1 MNDNNDNFIHFPKI
15 LNNDSSNSL
24 DISTTSNQDISVVI
38 DNLVHEEV
46 NRMQKNLYFL
56 DLLEDELKSQV
67 QERMNNGTLDIN
79 LLQDIIATMNKSV
92 RRSNAIIKDKN
103 SDLIQVLI
111 DARTQNNTVQVNS
124 STENNDS
131 MILDNKSRKKLIGVL
146 SALLEVP
153 DDEE

>member
-1 MNDNNDNFIHFPKI
+1 MNDNNDKCISFPQI

-92 RRSNAIIKDKN
+92 RRSNDIIKDKN

-146 SALLEVP
+146 SALLEAT

>member
-1 MNDNNDNFIHFPKI
+1 MNDNNDKFINFPQI

-24 DISTTSNQDISVVI
+24 DISTSNQDISVVI

-146 SALLEVP
+146 SALLEVT

>member
-15 LNNDSSNSL
+15 INNDSSNSL

-131 MILDNKSRKKLIGVL
+131 MILDDKSRKKLIGVL
-146 SALLEVP
+146 SALLEAT

>member
-1 MNDNNDNFIHFPKI
+1 MNDNNDKCISFPQI

-92 RRSNAIIKDKN
+92 RRSNDIIKDKN

>member
-1 MNDNNDNFIHFPKI
+1 MTDNNDKFIHFPQI

-46 NRMQKNLYFL
+46 HRMQKNLYFL

-67 QERMNNGTLDIN
+67 QERMDNGTLDIN

-124 STENNDS
+124 SAENNDS
-131 MILDNKSRKKLIGVL
+131 MILDDKSRKKLIGVL
-146 SALLEVP
+146 SALLEVN